1 MPEVAGDAAVL
12 LPPEEPELWADAICN
27 LMESDSRAEELRR
40 KGLARAR
47 QFTWE
52 RAARQTLEVYKKVAK
67 RFSANST

>member
-1 MPEVAGDAAVL
+1 
-12 LPPEEPELWADAICN
+12 
-27 LMESDSRAEELRR
+27 MESDSHAEELRR

>member
-12 LPPEEPELWADAICN
+12 LPPENSELWADAIYG

-52 RAARQTLEVYKKVAK
+52 RAASQTLDIYKKVAK
-67 RFSANST
+67 GFSANKT